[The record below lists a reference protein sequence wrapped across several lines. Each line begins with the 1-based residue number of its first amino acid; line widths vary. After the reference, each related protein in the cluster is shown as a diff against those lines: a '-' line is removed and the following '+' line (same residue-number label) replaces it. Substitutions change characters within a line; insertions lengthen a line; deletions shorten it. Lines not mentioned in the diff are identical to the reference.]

1 MKVRIDGDLCS
12 GHARCEAMAP
22 SVYQLDDN
30 GYNVERGKTIQI
42 KPGSEDAARL
52 GVESCPERAMTI
64 IED

>member
-42 KPGSEDAARL
+42 KPGSKAPPDWA
-52 GVESCPERAMTI
+52 
-64 IED
+64 